1 MLNSQQERELRQKLD
16 ELQQEHR
23 DLDLAIR
30 ALTREPGFDQFA
42 VKRLKKRKLLIKDM
56 AERVQSR
63 LIPDLNA

>member
-1 MLNSQQERELRQKLD
+1 MLDSHPEQELRLKLD

-30 ALTREPGFDQFA
+30 DLTSEPAFDQFA

-56 AERVQSR
+56 LERIQSR
-63 LIPDLNA
+63 LIPDLYA